1 MESFTHD
8 TNPARIVFGTGQVSK
23 LGDEVERLGCLRTLV
38 VCTPGRTAMA
48 TELSASLGD
57 KRVAICGEARMHV
70 PMENAEIGR
79 AAARTHKADSVVS
92 IGGGSAIGLGKAIA
106 LECDIP
112 LLCVVTTYSGSEMT
126 AACGMVEGGRKVHY
140 TSPRMRPRAVIYDA
154 ELTVGLPPAIAGP
167 SGFNAIAH
175 GVGSLYRQSSTPML
189 RLTSLDG
196 IRAMA
201 GALPRIMADPG
212 DLDARGEALYGAWL
226 CGMAAG
232 GGSRSI
238 HHKLAHVVGC
248 SFDLPHAET
257 HTILLPHSTAYN
269 SGHEP
274 EAMAAIA
281 KALNAKDGPEGLYAL
296 EQTVGTPTA
305 LKDIGMP
312 EAGLDQ
318 AADEAMQN
326 PYPNP
331 RPLDRAA
338 IRALLDNAW
347 HGRPPSL
354 V

>member
-1 MESFTHD
+1 
-8 TNPARIVFGTGQVSK
+8 
-23 LGDEVERLGCLRTLV
+23 
-38 VCTPGRTAMA
+38 
-48 TELSASLGD
+48 
-57 KRVAICGEARMHV
+57 
-70 PMENAEIGR
+70 
-79 AAARTHKADSVVS
+79 
-92 IGGGSAIGLGKAIA
+92 
-106 LECDIP
+106 
-112 LLCVVTTYSGSEMT
+112 
-126 AACGMVEGGRKVHY
+126 MVEGGRKVHY
-140 TSPRMRPRAVIYDA
+140 NSPRMPPRAVIYDP

-175 GVGSLYRQSSTPML
+175 GVGSLYRQSTTPML

-201 GALPRIMADPG
+201 AALPRIMADPN
-212 DLDARGEALYGAWL
+212 DLDARGDALYGAWL

-238 HHKLAHVVGC
+238 HHKLAHVVGG

-269 SGHEP
+269 ADHEP

-296 EQTVGTPTA
+296 EQAVGTPTA

-312 EAGLDQ
+312 EDGLDR

-326 PYPNP
+326 AYPNP
-331 RPLDRAA
+331 RPLERAA
-338 IRALLDNAW
+338 IRTLLDNAW
-347 HGRPPSL
+347 HGRPPAR